1 METNANNGANSP
13 LELMLKWNQFCDANG
28 REGDCILLSEP
39 RTFVEAFANEEE
51 AMREIV
57 NSQSPEFKRDEGFLV
72 PVYEGERYEG
82 MRWVSE
88 QDIGD
93 YIDMELVK
101 G

>member
-1 METNANNGANSP
+1 MGKNKELGRLSP
-13 LELMLKWNQFCDANG
+13 LETMLRWNRYCDTHG

-39 RTFVEAFANEEE
+39 RTFVEAFASEEE
-51 AMREIV
+51 AMQEIL
-57 NSQSPEFKRDEGFLV
+57 NSQSPEFKRDEGFLI
-72 PVYEGERYEG
+72 PVYDGKLYDG

-88 QDIGD
+88 QDIGG

>member
-1 METNANNGANSP
+1 METNANNGLISP
-13 LELMLKWNQFCDANG
+13 LELMLKWNRFCDKNN
-28 REGDCILLSEP
+28 REGDCILLNEE
-39 RTFVEAFANEEE
+39 RTYVEAFDDEQQ
-51 AMREIV
+51 AMKEIL
-57 NSQSPEFKRDEGFLV
+57 NSQSPEFKRDEGFLI

-93 YIDMELVK
+93 YIDMDLIK

>member
-1 METNANNGANSP
+1 MDKNDNMGLLSP
-13 LELMLKWNQFCDANG
+13 LETMLRWNRYCDTHG

-39 RTFVEAFANEEE
+39 RTFVEAFANEDE
-51 AMREIV
+51 AMQEIF
-57 NSQSPEFKRDEGFLV
+57 NSQSPEFKRDKGFLI
-72 PVYEGERYEG
+72 PVYDGERYEG
-82 MRWVSE
+82 MKWVSE

>member
-1 METNANNGANSP
+1 MKKNENLRFLEP
-13 LELMLKWNQFCDANG
+13 LELMLKWNQFCDASG

-51 AMREIV
+51 AMKEIL
-57 NSQSPEFKRDEGFLV
+57 NSQSPEFRRDEGFLI
-72 PVYEGERYEG
+72 PVYDGERYEG